1 MQRRGGGSST
11 LSLLRSKTL
20 LVGSVSGLKRLPAP
34 PASISAS
41 RRADATEKWS
51 FQETDQD

>member
-20 LVGSVSGLKRLPAP
+20 LVGSVSGLKRLPPP